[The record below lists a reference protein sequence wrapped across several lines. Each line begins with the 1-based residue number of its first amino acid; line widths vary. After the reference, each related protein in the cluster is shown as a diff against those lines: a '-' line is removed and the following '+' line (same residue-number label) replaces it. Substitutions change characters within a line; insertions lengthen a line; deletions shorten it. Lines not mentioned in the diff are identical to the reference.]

1 VGHARL
7 LLDSPDDRPFLTIS
21 EPELVEQADGLFI
34 RYPNALPADTLRRII
49 FYTVA
54 IVSNRDSGL
63 VFEEPESK
71 VFLYYTKYLGE
82 RITLDETNQ
91 FFIATRNPYLRSA
104 IIEKGLIGRARTCGI
119 DRKWCLLPSTQS
131 S

>member
-7 LLDSPDDRPFLTIS
+7 LLDFPDDRPFLPICD
-21 EPELVEQADGLFI
+21 PEFVKQVDDLFI
-34 RYPNALPADTLRRII
+34 RYPYALTADTLQGII
-49 FYTVA
+49 LYTAA

-63 VFEEPESK
+63 VFEEPEANA
-71 VFLYYTKYLGE
+71 LPYWTKCLGE
-82 RITLDETNQ
+82 RITLDETNR

-119 DRKWCLLPSTQS
+119 DRKWYLLPSTQS